1 MVLFLSISN
10 SDCNLEGLGDIQRAR
25 GHCPLHLSQ
34 YVCASASHEVA
45 HSDIQL
51 KTPRGYPLR
60 CYIAS
65 PRSLGTAAP
74 VPNEGVRT

>member
-1 MVLFLSISN
+1 MGLFLSISI

-51 KTPRGYPLR
+51 SLR
-60 CYIAS
+60 
-65 PRSLGTAAP
+65 PP
-74 VPNEGVRT
+74 VGIHYDVILLHLVA

>member
-45 HSDIQL
+45 HSDTQL
-51 KTPRGYPLR
+51 KTPVGIHYDVIL
-60 CYIAS
+60 
-65 PRSLGTAAP
+65 LHLAA
-74 VPNEGVRT
+74 